1 MVLRAVHAA
10 PAACEFVQAL
20 PVCIAVRCPQV
31 VGVDVNRCVY
41 SVLVAGDREPIRGVP
56 REDIRRPLKRGA
68 LAPLLGD
75 TKAAV
80 TVTRE

>member
-1 MVLRAVHAA
+1 M
-10 PAACEFVQAL
+10 
-20 PVCIAVRCPQV
+20 
-31 VGVDVNRCVY
+31 GVDVSRCVY

-68 LAPLLGD
+68 LAGSLTRHASCN

-80 TVTRE
+80 TVTRECHTIGVPADMWHAVCRCIFCDT